1 MSTAPKVKLY
11 TAAFIFEP
19 GEYDDEFH
27 RLDAEI
33 EAFAQSLSGFAKTER
48 WISPDQKVRNSV
60 YYFTELA
67 AIGQLESFAPH
78 KEAKANYKKW
88 YRGYRIEISEVTTTY
103 GDGNL

>member
-1 MSTAPKVKLY
+1 MSSEQETKLY

-33 EAFAQSLSGFAKTER
+33 EEFAQNLQGFTKTER

-60 YYFTELA
+60 YYFTDLA
-67 AIGQLESFAPH
+67 AIGQLASFAPH

-88 YRGYRIEISEVTTTY
+88 YRGYRIEISELTTIY

>member
-1 MSTAPKVKLY
+1 MSSEPKAKLY

-19 GEYDDEFH
+19 GDYDDEFH

-33 EAFAQSLSGFAKTER
+33 EAFAQSLQGFTKTER
-48 WISPDQKVRNSV
+48 WVSPDQKIRNSV
-60 YYFTELA
+60 YYFSDLA
-67 AIGQLESFAPH
+67 ALSQLAAFAPH

>member
-1 MSTAPKVKLY
+1 MSSEPNAKLY

-19 GEYDDEFH
+19 GDYDDEFH

-33 EAFAQSLSGFAKTER
+33 EAFAQSLQGFTKTER
-48 WISPDQKVRNSV
+48 WVSPDQRVRNSV
-60 YYFTELA
+60 YYFSDLA
-67 AIGQLESFAPH
+67 ALSQLAAFAPH

-103 GDGNL
+103 GDGIL

>member
-1 MSTAPKVKLY
+1 MPNSQSSKTY

-33 EAFAQSLSGFAKTER
+33 EAFAQGLAGFIRTDR
-48 WISPDQKVRNSV
+48 WISPDQRVRNSI
-60 YYFTELA
+60 YYFSDLA
-67 AIGQLESFAPH
+67 AISQLASFAPH

>member
-1 MSTAPKVKLY
+1 MSSEPKAKLY

-19 GEYDDEFH
+19 GDYDDEFH

-33 EAFAQSLSGFAKTER
+33 EAFAQSLQGFTKTER
-48 WISPDQKVRNSV
+48 WVSPDQRVRNSV
-60 YYFTELA
+60 YYFSDLA
-67 AIGQLESFAPH
+67 ALSQLAAFAPH

-103 GDGNL
+103 GDGIL